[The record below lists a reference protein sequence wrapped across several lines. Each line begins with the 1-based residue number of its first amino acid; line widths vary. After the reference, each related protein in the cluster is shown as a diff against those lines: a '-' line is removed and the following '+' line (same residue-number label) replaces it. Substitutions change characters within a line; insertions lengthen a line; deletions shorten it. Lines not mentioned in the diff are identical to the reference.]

1 MDWYSMSDP
10 AIMIELGKR
19 LREYRLR
26 KNITQGELARKAGL
40 STLSV
45 QNLEKGSPVSLST
58 LIPVLRMLN
67 ILGNMGELL
76 PELPL
81 SPVDLLKLKG
91 KNRKRATSSAVKH
104 KNHGKHS

>member
-1 MDWYSMSDP
+1 MDWYSMSDR

-26 KNITQGELARKAGL
+26 KNITQGELARNAGL

-67 ILGNMGELL
+67 ILGNLEALL
-76 PELPL
+76 PELPP

-91 KNRKRATSSAVKH
+91 KNRKRATSSAVKQ